1 MSARDERYRQQRD
14 RYRLALVEVAAVAII
29 GGMTVTMDFLP
40 TEPRL
45 LDDVHRRVREL
56 RAEVDRLAHQQ
67 A

>member
-14 RYRLALVEVAAVAII
+14 RYRFALVEVAAVAII
-29 GGMTVTMDFLP
+29 GGMTVTMEFLP
-40 TEPRL
+40 VEPRL

-56 RAEVDRLAHQQ
+56 RAEVDRLAYQQ

>member
-14 RYRLALVEVAAVAII
+14 RYRAALVEVAAVAVL

-40 TEPRL
+40 VEPRL
-45 LDDVHRRVREL
+45 LDEVHRRAGEL
-56 RAEVDRLAHQQ
+56 RAEVDRLARQQ